1 MYVKNTIEELE
12 DRIEEV
18 ARLVDDLDVKCTDMQ
33 IDIDYLQK
41 TCETLDDENDNLW
54 TIIYRIADVLDLE
67 AKLLDPNADV

>member
-1 MYVKNTIEELE
+1 MYGKNTIEELE
-12 DRIEEV
+12 DRIS
-18 ARLVDDLDVKCTDMQ
+18 DLEDKCSEMQ
-33 IDIDYLQK
+33 IDIDFLQK

>member
-12 DRIEEV
+12 DRIS
-18 ARLVDDLDVKCTDMQ
+18 DLEDKCSEMQ
-33 IDIDYLQK
+33 IDIEYLQK
-41 TCETLDDENDNLW
+41 NCETLDDENDNLW

>member
-12 DRIEEV
+12 DRIN
-18 ARLVDDLDVKCTDMQ
+18 DLEDKCSEMQ
-33 IDIDYLQK
+33 IDIDFLQK

-54 TIIYRIADVLDLE
+54 TIIYRIADVLDLD